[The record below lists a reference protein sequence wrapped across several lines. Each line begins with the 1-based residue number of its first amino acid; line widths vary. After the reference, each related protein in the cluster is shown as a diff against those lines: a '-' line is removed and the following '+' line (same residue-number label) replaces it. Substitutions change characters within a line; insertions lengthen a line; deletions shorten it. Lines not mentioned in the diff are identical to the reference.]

1 MKHLLFYLEIK
12 KILNAKVITM
22 ETRLYLSK
30 STNRKVMKMMKLKE
44 LQNCWRFTKLQKYFS
59 SLFICY
65 LCG

>member
-1 MKHLLFYLEIK
+1 MHSLFYLEMK

-22 ETRLYLSK
+22 GTRLYFSK
-30 STNRKVMKMMKLKE
+30 GTNRKVMKMMKLKE
-44 LQNCWRFTKLQKYFS
+44 LQNCWRFTKLQKDFS